1 MQLPEHVTLCDQ
13 CGCAPAH
20 DMTIPKWV
28 FMEVGDCWCEPTE
41 DADADAQPEMT
52 FAHNRIGIEDLGAID
67 IKEEAYSTVLSPH
80 RDPDTGQQEEIPAYL
95 EGEAEAYRI
104 TIYNARG
111 EPYPEAAQA
120 LWSETKGFLMI
131 AWGADG
137 TSAYVDALDA
147 GIELWLN
154 DPDGWEAGN

>member
-1 MQLPEHVTLCDQ
+1 MELPDLCEICGGVPIDDGTILRTPKFFYREH
-13 CGCAPAH
+13 
-20 DMTIPKWV
+20 
-28 FMEVGDCWCEPTE
+28 GDCWCEPTE

-52 FAHNRIGIEDLGAID
+52 FAHNRIGIEDLSAID
-67 IKEEAYSTVLSPH
+67 IKEEAYSTVSSPH